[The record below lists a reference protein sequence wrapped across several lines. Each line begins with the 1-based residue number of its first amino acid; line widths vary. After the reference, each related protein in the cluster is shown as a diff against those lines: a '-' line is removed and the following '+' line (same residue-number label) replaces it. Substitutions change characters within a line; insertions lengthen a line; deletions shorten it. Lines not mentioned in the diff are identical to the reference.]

1 VPGEGEKAA
10 TRRHGTIGE
19 GGRRRRGCDEIPS
32 PRPGQKIMEEEE
44 EEDHDEGRS
53 LLYIFHEILV

>member
-1 VPGEGEKAA
+1 MEKL
-10 TRRHGTIGE
+10 

-44 EEDHDEGRS
+44 EEHDEGRS
-53 LLYIFHEILV
+53 LLYILV

>member
-1 VPGEGEKAA
+1 ME
-10 TRRHGTIGE
+10 
-19 GGRRRRGCDEIPS
+19 
-32 PRPGQKIMEEEE
+32 EEEE